1 MSYNCHVLLALI
13 RGRERLRITRTSVL
27 VAIVLC
33 WAICLTA
40 VGFAVAQEDENPNFI
55 SGVDKYNKGDFTAA
69 LDDFAKA
76 TEAKPDFEPAW
87 YYLGVCRYKTTPP
100 DYTGALDAL
109 NKALA
114 LCPTRAGTKFYLGR
128 IFEAQGDFDGAKRAY
143 QEEIQLRR
151 GRDEAEVF
159 NSLGRVYMLL
169 GNFDEAKDVLERAVG
184 DQPKYVE
191 ALYTL
196 GLVYYNQKDPKT
208 ALKYY
213 KRCNDIIDEYVQYK
227 ARVNRLS
234 ASEQRVKSTTEEQ
247 LEQKYGLARDF
258 VTNLGMRPTLA
269 RAIGDAH
276 LMAKDWPSAR
286 TAYGHALLPYED
298 GNPADPEIYSLVGNA
313 FLLDAQQTFF
323 KSGLLFTTTH
333 IAGSAESSYQEA
345 LKNDQ
350 NSKTALNGLG
360 EVYAFEAA
368 TYATDPDQGIT
379 SHTYEDAIEK
389 FQAALKIDGDYE
401 RALLNLG
408 RAYLSLGDRQEP
420 GKAEA
425 LDNYSKA
432 KDPLE
437 KALAL
442 KPKDTEIRAE
452 VARMQLALEQ
462 YDDALGSAQTVL
474 LSDKDN
480 IVALDTA
487 GLVHYKRRELA
498 DAANYFSQA
507 ILADPTKPQSYT
519 NLGNTYFQMMS
530 WYRARLEYRNALKRT
545 PEAAIA
551 RTAIQRSYLNYLIGA
566 THYETGSYQM
576 AVDSFNEAL
585 SLDPSYFD
593 SLRALARAYQAMK
606 NYRASERALKTA
618 LQKPPS
624 DSAAA
629 EVQCQLGE
637 MYEQERRIHEAIGA
651 FGAALA
657 IDPSNVSAQEGL
669 QRIHAR

>member
-1 MSYNCHVLLALI
+1 M
-13 RGRERLRITRTSVL
+13 TRTSVL
-27 VAIVLC
+27 AAIVLC

-55 SGVDKYNKGDFTAA
+55 SGVDKYNKGEYTAA
-69 LDDFAKA
+69 VDDFAKA

-87 YYLGVCRYKTTPP
+87 YYLGVCRYRATPP
-100 DYTGALDAL
+100 DYTGALDGL

-114 LCPTRAGTKFYLGR
+114 LCPTRVGTKFYLGR
-128 IFEAQGDFDGAKRAY
+128 IFEAQGDLDGAKREY
-143 QEEIQLRR
+143 QEEVQLRR

-159 NSLGRVYMLL
+159 NSLGRIYLLL

-184 DQPKYVE
+184 DQPKFVE
-191 ALYTL
+191 AIYTL
-196 GLVYYNQKDPKT
+196 GLVYYNQKDSKS
-208 ALKYY
+208 ALKQY

-234 ASEQRVKSTTEEQ
+234 ASEQRVKNTTEEQ
-247 LEQKYGLARDF
+247 LEQQYGLARDF
-258 VTNLGMRPTLA
+258 VTNMGMRPTLA

-276 LMAKDWPSAR
+276 LLAKDWPGAR
-286 TAYGHALLPYED
+286 TAYAHALLPSED
-298 GNPADPEIYSLVGNA
+298 GNPADPEVYSLIGNA
-313 FLLDAQQTFF
+313 FLQDARQTFF
-323 KSGLLFTTTH
+323 KNGLLFTTTH
-333 IAGSAESSYQEA
+333 IAGSAENSYQSA
-345 LKNDQ
+345 LKNDE

-368 TYATDPDQGIT
+368 TYATDPDQGVT
-379 SHTYEDAIEK
+379 SHTYEDAIDK
-389 FQAALKIDGDYE
+389 FQAALKIDADFD

-420 GKAEA
+420 GKSDAV
-425 LDNYSKA
+425 DNYTKA
-432 KDPLE
+432 KEPLE

-442 KPKDTEIRAE
+442 RPKDPETRAE

-462 YDDALGSAQTVL
+462 YDDALANAQTVL
-474 LSDKDN
+474 MADKNN
-480 IVALDTA
+480 IVALNTA

-498 DAANYFSQA
+498 DSASYFSQA

-530 WYRARLEYRNALKRT
+530 WYRARLEYRNALKRI
-545 PEAAIA
+545 PEAKIA
-551 RTAIQRSYLNYLIGA
+551 RTAVQRSYLNYLIGA
-566 THYETGSYQM
+566 THFETGAYQT
-576 AVDSFNEAL
+576 AVDCFNEAL

-593 SLRALARAYQAMK
+593 AMRALSRSYQAMK
-606 NYRASERALKTA
+606 NYRAAERALKTA

-624 DSAAA
+624 DSAAG

-637 MYEQERRIHEAIGA
+637 MYEQEGRIHEAIAA

>member
-1 MSYNCHVLLALI
+1 M
-13 RGRERLRITRTSVL
+13 TRTSVL

-40 VGFAVAQEDENPNFI
+40 VGFAVAQEDEGPNFI
-55 SGVDKYNKGDFTAA
+55 AGVDKYNKGEYTAA
-69 LDDFAKA
+69 VDLFTKA
-76 TEAKPDFEPAW
+76 TADKPDFEPAW
-87 YYLGVCRYKTTPP
+87 YYLGVCRFKATPP
-100 DYTGALDAL
+100 DYAGALDAL

-114 LCPTRAGTKFYLGR
+114 LSPTRVGTKFYLGK
-128 IFEAQGDFDGAKRAY
+128 IFEAQGDFDGAKREY
-143 QEEIQLRR
+143 QEEVQLRR

-159 NSLGRVYMLL
+159 NSLGRVYLLL

-184 DQPKYVE
+184 TQPKYVE

-196 GLVYYNQKDPKT
+196 GLVYYNQKNAKA

-234 ASEQRVKSTTEEQ
+234 ASEQRTKNTTEEQ
-247 LEQKYGLARDF
+247 LEQQYGLARDF
-258 VTNLGMRPTLA
+258 VTNLGLRPTLA
-269 RAIGDAH
+269 RAIGDAY
-276 LMAKDWPSAR
+276 LLDKDWSSAR
-286 TAYGHALLPYED
+286 TAYAHALQPSED
-298 GNPADPEIYSLVGNA
+298 GNPADPEIYALVGNA
-313 FLLDAQQTFF
+313 FLLDAKQTFF
-323 KSGLLFTTTH
+323 KSGLLFSTTH
-333 IAGSAESSYQEA
+333 IATSAENSYNEA

-379 SHTYEDAIEK
+379 SHSYDDAIAK
-389 FQAALKIDGDYE
+389 FQAALKIDGDFD

-408 RAYLSLGDRQEP
+408 RAYLALGDRQEP
-420 GKAEA
+420 GKADA
-425 LDNYSKA
+425 VDDYTKA

-442 KPKDTEIRAE
+442 RPKDSEIRAE

-462 YDDALGSAQTVL
+462 YDDALSNAQTAIMA
-474 LSDKDN
+474 DKDN
-480 IVALDTA
+480 VVALNTA
-487 GLVHYKRRELA
+487 GLVHYKRRELP

-576 AVDSFNEAL
+576 AVDAFNEAL

-593 SLRALARAYQAMK
+593 ALRALSRAYQAMK
-606 NYRASERALKTA
+606 NYRAAERALKTA

-624 DSAAA
+624 ESAAA

-637 MYEQERRIHEAIGA
+637 MYEQEGRAHEAIAA
-651 FGAALA
+651 FGGALVL
-657 IDPSNVSAQEGL
+657 DPSNVSAQEGL